1 MVETV
6 SLDTARR
13 LAEVAEGEAERLGV
27 RIVVAVANA
36 EGNLVLLHRMDG
48 AALASVSVARDK
60 AYTAAAMQGPT
71 HEFSEMGEPG
81 GSAYGLHTSDGGR
94 LTLFGG
100 GFPLERDERL
110 VGAIGIS
117 GAPTEDDM
125 EIARAAIE
133 EFETNG

>member
-1 MVETV
+1 MVDTV
-6 SLDTARR
+6 SLETAKQ
-13 LAEVAEGEAERLGV
+13 LAEVAVDEAEGLGV

-36 EGNLVLLHRMDG
+36 EGNLVLLHRMDR
-48 AALASVSVARDK
+48 ASLASVSVARDK

-71 HEFSEMGEPG
+71 HEFSELGQPG

-100 GFPLERDERL
+100 GFPLERDGRL

-117 GAPTEDDM
+117 GASTQEDMD
-125 EIARAAIE
+125 IAQVAID
-133 EFETNG
+133 EFQRSG

>member
-1 MVETV
+1 MVETIP
-6 SLDTARR
+6 LDTARR
-13 LAEVAEGEAERLGV
+13 LAAVAEEEAENLGV

-71 HEFSEMGEPG
+71 HEFSEMGSPG

-100 GFPLERDERL
+100 GFPLERDGRL
-110 VGAIGIS
+110 VGAIGVS

-125 EIARAAIE
+125 DIARAAID
-133 EFETNG
+133 EFETIG